1 MTVTAIP
8 LPHLTGYFRRQA
20 AFQARIE
27 TANADLRAYLAQ
39 CQASN
44 IHP

>member
-1 MTVTAIP
+1 MTAIP

-20 AFQARIE
+20 AFRRRIE

-44 IHP
+44 TRP

>member
-1 MTVTAIP
+1 MTAIP

-20 AFQARIE
+20 AFRRQIE
-27 TANADLRAYLAQ
+27 VANTALRAYLAE

-44 IHP
+44 TRP